1 MKYPDIEQ
9 MEKRLRAL
17 EDLEEIKKLQR
28 RYMQHHDRLEFA
40 QILDLFTDDAE
51 VEVRSSGVMKGREE
65 FRKIFLDTLGKRRL
79 ERHDG
84 HLVGEPMITVDG
96 DTAAGHWTVY
106 MLFSVPKIEWVQGRN
121 DCEYRK
127 VDGAWKISRLK
138 FTRTL
143 ASSPELYP

>member
-1 MKYPDIEQ
+1 MNVED

-28 RYMQHHDRLEFA
+28 QYMQHHDRLEFA
-40 QILDLFTDDAE
+40 RILDLFTDDAE
-51 VEVRSSGVMKGREE
+51 VEVRNSGVLKGRES
-65 FRKIFLDTLGKRRL
+65 FSRIFLDTLGKRRL

-84 HLVGEPMITVDG
+84 HLVGEPVITVDG
-96 DTAAGHWTVY
+96 DTARGHWTVY
-106 MLFSVPKIEWVQGRN
+106 MFFSVPKIEWVQGRN
-121 DCEYRK
+121 DCEYVK
-127 VDGAWKISRLK
+127 VNGAWKISRLR